1 MKKKLLLLPLT
12 LFAVLVLLNW
22 GCDKLN
28 DDVCSAFEPKNCEAA
43 NSCCPTDGGNCYYEY
58 NGTKY
63 YCDKSKATSSDP
75 DGCDEAESKV
85 ISAIC
90 SANSKIDI
98 LAIKASMRSHI
109 QKLMKEARAQSVC
122 N

>member
-1 MKKKLLLLPLT
+1 MKKKLLFLPLI
-12 LFAVLVLLNW
+12 LLGILLALNW

-28 DDVCSAFEPKNCEAA
+28 DDVCKAFEPKSCESA

-63 YCDKSKATSSDP
+63 YCDKSKATTSDP
-75 DGCDEAESKV
+75 DGCDEAENKV
-85 ISAIC
+85 IASIC
-90 SANSKIDI
+90 SANGKIDI
-98 LAIKASMRSHI
+98 MAIKASMRKHI
-109 QKLMKEARAQSVC
+109 KNLMQEARIQSVC